1 MATLQKIRSKGP
13 LLVIVIGLALFA
25 FIAGDAWKVLQPH
38 QGKQD
43 VGEVNGEVLSA
54 QDYQKMVDELS
65 EVIKLTNGLNSLTED
80 QLNNVKDQLW
90 QSYVNN
96 KLIAEQAKKL
106 GLKVTDAEI
115 QAIIE
120 QGTHPLLMQT
130 PFRNPQTGMFDK
142 DMLKKF
148 LVDYANLDASK
159 MPAQYVEY
167 YQKMGAFWKFVEKTL
182 AESTLAQK
190 YQNLVT
196 KSLISNPVSA
206 EDAFKAR
213 TEQSDLLLAGIPYSS
228 INDSTIQVS
237 DSEIK
242 DRYNEKKEQFKQLVE
257 TRDIRYIDVKVV
269 PSDADRKAVEKEV
282 TEYSNQLATTTSD
295 FGTFVRSTGSS
306 VNYSDV
312 PVSKSVFPAD
322 VASRLDS
329 TGVNEV
335 YGPYY
340 NQTDDSYNA
349 FKVLAKVSSPDSIQ
363 FRQIQ
368 VYADTEE
375 KTKTLADSIYN
386 ALKGGADFAA
396 VAKIYGQTGEATW
409 VNSQSW
415 EGAEL
420 DTDNSKFINT
430 LLNQPVDELTNVN
443 IGQANL
449 ILQVMNK
456 KSMQTKYKVAVV
468 KRPVEF
474 SKETY
479 NAAYNKFSQFVA
491 QNTTIDSMV
500 KNAEESGYTLTPRT
514 DLSSAE
520 HYVGGVRS
528 TREALKWIFA
538 AKPGEVSPLY
548 ECGENDHLMVVALDK
563 IHEAG
568 YRDVNSVAEM
578 LRSEIRRDKK
588 ADKLMA
594 EMKKYNSIAQ
604 VKGMKDA
611 VSDSVK
617 HVTFS
622 APAYISVTRASEPVI
637 GAVASKTAVNQ
648 VSAPIKGNAGVY
660 MIQVYAKDKGNEK
673 FDAKQEEATLNNMA
687 VRIVGSQLI
696 NDLYQKAK
704 VEDKRYLF
712 F

>member
-80 QLNNVKDQLW
+80 QLNNVKDQVW

-528 TREALKWIFA
+528 TRETLKWIFA

>member
-80 QLNNVKDQLW
+80 QLNNVKDQVW

-96 KLIAEQAKKL
+96 KLIAEQAEKL

-115 QAIIE
+115 QSIID

-148 LVDYANLDASK
+148 LVDYANLNASQ

-167 YQKMGAFWKFVEKTL
+167 YQKMGAFWQFVEKTL
-182 AESTLAQK
+182 AQNTLAEK

-196 KSLISNPVSA
+196 KSLISNPVAA
-206 EDAFKAR
+206 EDAFNAR
-213 TEQSDLLLAGIPYSS
+213 TEQSDLLLAGVPYTS
-228 INDSTIQVS
+228 INDSTVQVS

-242 DRYNEKKEQFKQLVE
+242 ARYDEKKEQFKQLVE

-282 TEYSNQLATTTSD
+282 TEYSNQLANTTAD

-349 FKVLAKVSSPDSIQ
+349 FKLLAKVSSPDSIQ

-409 VNSQSW
+409 VNAQSW
-415 EGAEL
+415 EGSEL
-420 DTDNSKFINT
+420 DADNSKFINT
-430 LLNQPVDELTNVN
+430 LLNQPVNELANLN
-443 IGQANL
+443 MGQANL

-468 KRPVEF
+468 KREVEF

-500 KNAEESGYTLTPRT
+500 KNAEESGYTLMPRT
-514 DLSSAE
+514 DLSSSE

-568 YRDVNSVAEM
+568 YRDINSVAEM
-578 LRSEIRRDKK
+578 MSR
-588 ADKLMA
+588 
-594 EMKKYNSIAQ
+594 
-604 VKGMKDA
+604 
-611 VSDSVK
+611 
-617 HVTFS
+617 
-622 APAYISVTRASEPVI
+622 
-637 GAVASKTAVNQ
+637 
-648 VSAPIKGNAGVY
+648 
-660 MIQVYAKDKGNEK
+660 
-673 FDAKQEEATLNNMA
+673 
-687 VRIVGSQLI
+687 
-696 NDLYQKAK
+696 
-704 VEDKRYLF
+704 
-712 F
+712 

>member
-80 QLNNVKDQLW
+80 QLNNVKDQVW

-269 PSDADRKAVEKEV
+269 PSDADRKAVRKEV

>member
-80 QLNNVKDQLW
+80 QLNNVKDQVW

-96 KLIAEQAKKL
+96 KLIAEQAEKL

-115 QAIIE
+115 QSIID

-148 LVDYANLDASK
+148 LVDYANLNASQ

-167 YQKMGAFWKFVEKTL
+167 YQKMGAFWQFVEKTL
-182 AESTLAQK
+182 AQSTLAEK

-196 KSLISNPVSA
+196 KSLISNPVAA
-206 EDAFKAR
+206 EDAFNSR
-213 TEQSDLLLAGIPYSS
+213 TEQSDLLLAGVPYSS
-228 INDSTIQVS
+228 INDSTVQVS

-282 TEYSNQLATTTSD
+282 TEYSNQLASTTAD
-295 FGTFVRSTGSS
+295 FGTFIRSTGSS

-329 TGVNEV
+329 TNVNEV

-340 NQTDDSYNA
+340 NQTDDSFNA
-349 FKVLAKVSSPDSIQ
+349 FKLLAKVSSPDSIQ

-409 VNSQSW
+409 VNAQSW
-415 EGAEL
+415 EGSEL
-420 DTDNSKFINT
+420 DADNSKFINT
-430 LLNQPVDELTNVN
+430 LLNQPVNELANLN
-443 IGQANL
+443 MGQANL

-468 KRPVEF
+468 KREVEF

-500 KNAEESGYTLTPRT
+500 KNAEESGYTLMPRT

-568 YRDVNSVAEM
+568 YRDINSVAEM
-578 LRSEIRRDKK
+578 LRAEIRRDKK
-588 ADKLMA
+588 AEKIME

-622 APAYISVTRASEPVI
+622 APAYISVTRSSEPVI
-637 GAVASKTAVNQ
+637 GAVAAKTAANK
-648 VSAPIKGNAGVY
+648 VSAPIKGNGGVY
-660 MIQVYAKDKGNEK
+660 MIQVYAKEKGSEK
-673 FDAKQEEATLNNMA
+673 FDAKQEEATLTNMA
-687 VRIVGSQLI
+687 VRIAGNQII

-704 VEDKRYLF
+704 VVDQRYLF